1 MARPKKQTV
10 DFFPHY
16 ARHSKTI
23 FVLQQRFGIS
33 GYAFWFKL
41 LEQLAS
47 HEGHYLDLNDENEL
61 EYLGAETMVSGA
73 ETLSMLT
80 LLAKLGAIDPIL
92 WQKRLVWCQ
101 KFVDNLAEV
110 YAKRTVSVPQK
121 PVSVTDNPISVT
133 DNPQSRVDESK
144 LLNGVKTP
152 DIKKPMKDIPI
163 IELDNDG
170 EPLPQVAKKY
180 KHKGKFYARIII
192 WYMGQKGEPEG
203 NANRYLK
210 TMKDLT
216 DIAEKQYPK
225 KTEAE
230 LEKEIKSRILVFKK
244 YQESKDLDWSL
255 NGVHN
260 NWNKILDYAQQINFN
275 QDEV

>member
-23 FVLQQRFGIS
+23 FVLQQRFGIA

-101 KFVDNLAEV
+101 KFVDNLTEV

-121 PVSVTDNPISVT
+121 PVSVPDNSVSDT

-144 LLNGVKTP
+144 LINGVKTP
-152 DIKKPMKDIPI
+152 IDKTMYKEQT
-163 IELDNDG
+163 IELDEQG
-170 EPLPQVAKKY
+170 EIIKTKPLLETFGRSPATIAAHYCRLMGKTSAGRQLPAAKELCQLAQKEY
-180 KHKGKFYARIII
+180 PEETLKEWTDQIIARIDVAFKYYEKVKKVKDWNLSKVAENWDKILQE
-192 WYMGQKGEPEG
+192 WFPE
-203 NANRYLK
+203 
-210 TMKDLT
+210 T
-216 DIAEKQYPK
+216 
-225 KTEAE
+225 
-230 LEKEIKSRILVFKK
+230 KK
-244 YQESKDLDWSL
+244 YQ
-255 NGVHN
+255 
-260 NWNKILDYAQQINFN
+260 
-275 QDEV
+275 